1 MKYLRRNFDAI
12 FNFGYNGI
20 VKKNI
25 TVIAKLNTTL

>member
-12 FNFGYNGI
+12 FNFGYNDT

-25 TVIAKLNTTL
+25 TVIAKLNTIL